1 MFKLVL
7 YLLDT
12 HVRYSTHEN
21 LMLHAC
27 GKRSSIYTSMQVPSG
42 FYLAQKFRGG
52 NMGEV
57 EVMGRLGG
65 PRGWV
70 REGDVPP
77 PA

>member
-1 MFKLVL
+1 M
-7 YLLDT
+7 DQSGQNGT
-12 HVRYSTHEN
+12 
-21 LMLHAC
+21 
-27 GKRSSIYTSMQVPSG
+27 GSIGGTTG

-77 PA
+77 PAQSAGS